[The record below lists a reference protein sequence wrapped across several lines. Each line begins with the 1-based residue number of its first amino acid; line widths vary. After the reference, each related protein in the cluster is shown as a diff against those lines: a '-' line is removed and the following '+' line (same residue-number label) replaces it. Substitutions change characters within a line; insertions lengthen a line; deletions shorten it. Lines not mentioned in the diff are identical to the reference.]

1 MSGPSGKHRSP
12 RRQLGGW
19 APDDL
24 ALTDEAARSVGESW
38 SEWMR
43 RVAVE
48 AAREELAQTE
58 SAGLSEEENDAVNE
72 MVWSGWKEADAIR
85 EVIGNR

>member
-1 MSGPSGKHRSP
+1 MSGPSGKHRGP

-38 SEWMR
+38 SEWCR
-43 RVAVE
+43 RVLVA
-48 AAREELAQTE
+48 AAREELEAPEVGQ
-58 SAGLSEEENDAVNE
+58 E
-72 MVWSGWKEADAIR
+72 MS
-85 EVIGNR
+85 

>member
-12 RRQLGGW
+12 RRLLGGW

-24 ALTDEAARSVGESW
+24 ALTEEAARSVGESW

-48 AAREELAQTE
+48 AARDELEAPEVGQ
-58 SAGLSEEENDAVNE
+58 E
-72 MVWSGWKEADAIR
+72 MS
-85 EVIGNR
+85 